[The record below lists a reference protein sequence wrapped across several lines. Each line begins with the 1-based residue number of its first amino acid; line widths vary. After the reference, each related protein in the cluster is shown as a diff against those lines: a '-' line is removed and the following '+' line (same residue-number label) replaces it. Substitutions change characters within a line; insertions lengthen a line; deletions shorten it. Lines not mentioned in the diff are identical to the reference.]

1 MRTKYKFNYIFY
13 LAYSLFI
20 INSIFIKNI
29 DSNIYKVILIFNII
43 LFLINAVF
51 KSYTKNQI
59 IIIIIIGLLLN
70 IISINAKDS
79 NIIILYIIIIS
90 SIGFKLEKIMKLDLL
105 CRSISV
111 VGTIILSIINIT
123 NDFLMYRIG
132 EDGSVYVRHS
142 LGFEHPN
149 TLSNNIFIILITYI
163 YMKYDKFKLIDTIFV
178 VSIGYIC
185 NLITGARTSMI
196 CVVLIVILMFLD
208 KRINILQ
215 NKYLRKIF
223 IIIVPLCTI
232 ISLILVSAYKYD
244 IRIIEQI
251 DTLLTGRI
259 KSASYFLANYNI
271 SILGQKL
278 ELVSII
284 QSIITTQQQRILDNL
299 YVKTLI
305 NYGILAIILYNLVN
319 VKLMKL
325 FFEKKNNAI
334 IIIMFIISIYGI
346 LESMIIVP
354 SFSLILILTSDLL
367 LKIKR
372 VYDL

>member
-29 DSNIYKVILIFNII
+29 DSSIYKVILVFNIV
-43 LFLINAVF
+43 LFLINAAF

-59 IIIIIIGLLLN
+59 MKIIIIGLLLS
-70 IISINAKDS
+70 IISINTNDD

-90 SIGFKLEKIMKLDLL
+90 AIGFKVEKIMRLDLL

-111 VGTIILSIINIT
+111 IGTIILSMINIT

-132 EDGSVYVRHS
+132 ENGSIYVRHS

-149 TLSNNIFIILITYI
+149 TLSINIFIILITYI
-163 YMKYDKFKLIDTIFV
+163 YIRYDKFKLIDIIVV
-178 VSIGYIC
+178 VSIGYIG
-185 NLITGARTSMI
+185 NLVTGARTSMI
-196 CVVLIVILMFLD
+196 CLVLIVILMLLD
-208 KRINILQ
+208 KKINILK
-215 NKYLRKIF
+215 NKCLRNMV

-232 ISLILVSAYKYD
+232 ISVLLASIYKYD

-251 DTLLTGRI
+251 NTFLTGRI
-259 KSASYFLANYNI
+259 RSASYFLQNYGI

-278 ELVSII
+278 ELVSIVE
-284 QSIITTQQQRILDNL
+284 SIVTSQQQRILDNL
-299 YVKTLI
+299 YVKILI
-305 NYGILAIILYNLVN
+305 NYGILALIFYNWVN

-325 FFEKKNNAI
+325 FFEKRNKAI
-334 IIIMFIISIYGI
+334 IIIMFTVSIYGI
-346 LESMIIVP
+346 LESMVIVP
-354 SFSLILILTSDLL
+354 SFSLFLILTADLL
-367 LKIKR
+367 LKNKK
-372 VYDL
+372 VYNL